1 MGECSR
7 GSKIQSRMLLTIA
20 INVCDL
26 PSKHRPTNKIVAV
39 KIVDVDASDYEVNAR
54 DNDGA
59 FHKFM
64 NETSILKTLKE
75 RKARNVNLIHDAF
88 TFDQD
93 VWIVSEYC
101 PGGSVH
107 TLVSCYT
114 SYLCWSIY

>member
-1 MGECSR
+1 M
-7 GSKIQSRMLLTIA
+7 
-20 INVCDL
+20 
-26 PSKHRPTNKIVAV
+26 AV

-107 TLVSCYT
+107 TLVSQHQMM
-114 SYLCWSIY
+114 SEEPS